1 MHEWYDGP
9 VDPAAGPSGI
19 NPRVIWIVAIAVLI
33 VIVAFVASIVA
44 FAIALLSMMDRT
56 DAHVC
61 GIAAVRSSPVATAL
75 VGTPVAQQGFT
86 GGSTSSQ
93 NGELTERITFTV
105 KGPLGSASV
114 VSEGHRSPLASHLN
128 VVIGRDQQSQT
139 VYSGPFDCPELHRT
153 R

>member
-9 VDPAAGPSGI
+9 VERAAGPSGI

-44 FAIALLSMMDRT
+44 FAIALLSMLDRT

-75 VGTPVAQQGFT
+75 LGMPVEQQGLT

-93 NGELTERITFTV
+93 NGELNERITFTV
-105 KGPLGSASV
+105 KGPRGSAYV
-114 VSEGHRSPLASHLN
+114 VSDGHRSPLASHLD
-128 VVIGRDQQSQT
+128 VVIGRDQHGET
-139 VYSGPFDCPELHRT
+139 IYSGPFDCPELHR
-153 R
+153 RR